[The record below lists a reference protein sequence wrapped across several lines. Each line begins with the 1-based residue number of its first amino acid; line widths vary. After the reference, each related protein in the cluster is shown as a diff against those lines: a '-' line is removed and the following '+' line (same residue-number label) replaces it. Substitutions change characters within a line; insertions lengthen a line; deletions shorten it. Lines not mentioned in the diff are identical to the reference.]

1 MICDS
6 SIGCLMNVVTL
17 NVRDNEASMIGQMA
31 KDISEELKNSTLSRY
46 FDGLVGMRAY
56 LVKMEPLLGL
66 CSVAGSAYNKLPD
79 SSQLSDFME
88 NVKSK
93 CTRPWSRTIFT
104 AHDQKVLR
112 AGGINSISPNDVE
125 ALQIFCVHVF
135 RQKLPPDESADSS
148 SPPWLDGPGI
158 SRWLSR
164 IDFVKPILAS
174 DSRVLRME
182 LLTEIV
188 EMLRSSSED
197 ITSSILRWSVS
208 DEDKGLVLH
217 KACVYDREIKIL
229 EEHLANKSLSLD
241 HGFRLRLVA
250 TFLVLYI
257 EAEHFYT
264 RRATDLLLHFR
275 MTIIA
280 SSQKEKDREKNVGKR
295 RRLLSK
301 M

>member
-1 MICDS
+1 MI
-6 SIGCLMNVVTL
+6 
-17 NVRDNEASMIGQMA
+17 RRMA
-31 KDISEELKNSTLSRY
+31 KDISDKLENSTLSCY

-104 AHDQKVLR
+104 AHDHKVLR
-112 AGGINSISPNDVE
+112 SGSRVRDLSPMDVE

-135 RQKLPPDESADSS
+135 RQKLPPDESAS
-148 SPPWLDGPGI
+148 PWLDGPGI

-164 IDFVKPILAS
+164 IGFVKPILAS
-174 DSRVLRME
+174 YSRVLPMK

-275 MTIIA
+275 MTIIT
-280 SSQKEKDREKNVGKR
+280 SGQKEKEKNVGMR